1 MNGGAA
7 VKVRDRA
14 SRRAVKVSQL
24 DEADAAARAAV
35 VARGL
40 LGWYNQ
46 TVGPS
51 LLEYAQTGNGR
62 RLHILAATKIVV
74 ALERGTWEGS
84 GVVKEEDGELKRGY
98 KPGTIRTLLE
108 TAGIITQATVGQINT
123 HECKLCEAL
132 LKNCTVWRAG
142 A

>member
-74 ALERGTWEGS
+74 ALERGSWEGS

-108 TAGIITQATVGQINT
+108 TAGIIPQAPVGQINT